1 MLYIFG
7 GLPGSGKTTLATAL
21 AQRCRA
27 VYLRIDTV
35 EQALRDC
42 GLKVDGPAGYMVSY
56 QLARENLRLGRSIVA
71 DSVNPLEITR
81 KAWRDVATEAN
92 VPFVEIEVL
101 CSREEEHR
109 ARIEVR
115 KADIAG
121 FQLPGWT
128 DVLQRQY
135 EPWST
140 AHLVLDTAGEA
151 PGESNARLFRAVDD
165 WRHQEGMSTA
175 EFSVR
180 ASAHEA

>member
-7 GLPGSGKTTLATAL
+7 GLPGSGKTTLSTAL

-42 GLKVDGPAGYMVSY
+42 GVKVDGPAGNVVSY
-56 QLARENLRLGRSIVA
+56 QLARENLRLGRSVVS

-81 KAWRDVATEAN
+81 KAWRDVAIKAN
-92 VPFVEIEVL
+92 VAFVQIEVL
-101 CSREEEHR
+101 CSCCKEHR
-109 ARIEVR
+109 ARIESR
-115 KADIAG
+115 KADIPG

-128 DVLQRQY
+128 DVLEREY

-140 AHLVLDTAGEA
+140 ASIGLNTAGEA
-151 PGESNARLFRAVDD
+151 PDRSIARLFRAVDD
-165 WRHQEGMSTA
+165 WRHHEGVPDVYDDAQSLT
-175 EFSVR
+175 
-180 ASAHEA
+180 